1 MHRLLPEVSQD
12 PLRKCLILN
21 PFKPLPST
29 GGAGSW
35 LNRFFLGCWYK
46 AAAHLSVVANP
57 ATRNLL
63 SLLLVLAGV
72 GAQRPIQWTFVQNGT
87 SGVIPVELITISPTL
102 MLMYDRADGNPLLLP
117 NGERAWA
124 ALWDLETN
132 TPTPLSSTTDTF
144 CAGGAFISNGTL
156 VSVADG
162 RMGIRLFGPCTS
174 PTGEDCTVFE
184 DPEHIHLAVTRWY
197 PTGLRIPDGHN
208 INTFYNTGPTTEN
221 SIEFFPSRP
230 GEAGTVRPSQSFVL
244 PSGKVFV
251 IANNITMIYDIEAN
265 TETLANP
272 FDGTG
277 QLLPLSPPLY
287 EPTVLVCGGSAT
299 DDRRPTTNLTT
310 KNPAN
315 NQCSRIT
322 LTPAGVAKGWEVERM
337 PETRIL
343 MESVMLP
350 TGDVLLING
359 AKMGVSDANVTSS
372 NTANPALRPILY
384 RTTFPAGQRITQ
396 DGLASSNIP
405 RMYHSTASLTPKGR
419 VLSVSLN
426 VMVSGSNPQPAVVL
440 PPTTFPTEFRVEY
453 LNPDFITQNAPCPVI
468 HSAPTQILFNQKGTL
483 KVTIPPSLLF
493 GQIKVSLIDMGYAT
507 HAQHANSRLVF
518 LEHTLVSNTLTI
530 TAPLN
535 GNIFPPAPAWLFLV
549 ADGVHS
555 EGVQVM
561 VGDGGDPPRAA
572 QGVKIHVTSL

>member
-1 MHRLLPEVSQD
+1 
-12 PLRKCLILN
+12 
-21 PFKPLPST
+21 
-29 GGAGSW
+29 
-35 LNRFFLGCWYK
+35 
-46 AAAHLSVVANP
+46 
-57 ATRNLL
+57 
-63 SLLLVLAGV
+63 
-72 GAQRPIQWTFVQNGT
+72 QWTFVQNGT

-156 VSVADG
+156 VSVAGAPLETPGQPPADG

-197 PTGLRIPDGHN
+197 PTGLRIPDGSLMIIGGSN
-208 INTFYNTGPTTEN
+208 TGTFYNTGPTTEN

-230 GEAGTVRPSQSFVL
+230 GEAGTVRPSQFLHDAEPVNLFPRSFVL

-251 IANNITMIYDIEAN
+251 IANNITMIYDIKAN
-265 TETLANP
+265 TETRLPDLPNGVRVANP
-272 FDGTG
+272 FDGTA

-299 DDRRPTTNLTT
+299 DDRRPRTNLTT
-310 KNPAN
+310 KDPAT

-359 AKMGVSDANVTSS
+359 AKTGWVFRISRCQRRERHLERGW
-372 NTANPALRPILY
+372 PALRPILY

-419 VLSVSLN
+419 VLSMFLCSPKNIVYHFRRN
-426 VMVSGSNPQPAVVL
+426 VMISGSNPRPAVVL
-440 PPTTFPTEFRVEY
+440 PPATFPTEFRVEY
-453 LNPDFITQNAPCPVI
+453 LNPGFITKNAPRPVI
-468 HSAPTQILFNQKGTL
+468 HSAPTQILFNQRATL
-483 KVTIPPSLLF
+483 MVTIPPSLLF
-493 GQIKVSLIDMGYAT
+493 GQIKVSLIDMGYVT

-518 LEHTLVSNTLTI
+518 LEHTLVGNTLTI
-530 TAPLN
+530 TAPPN

-561 VGDGGDPPRAA
+561 VGDGGDPP
-572 QGVKIHVTSL
+572 

>member
-1 MHRLLPEVSQD
+1 M
-12 PLRKCLILN
+12 
-21 PFKPLPST
+21 
-29 GGAGSW
+29 
-35 LNRFFLGCWYK
+35 
-46 AAAHLSVVANP
+46 
-57 ATRNLL
+57 RNLL

-156 VSVADG
+156 VSVAGQPLETPGQPPADG

-174 PTGEDCTVFE
+174 PTGEGCTVFE

-197 PTGLRIPDGHN
+197 PTGLRIPDGSLMIIGGSN

-230 GEAGTVRPSQSFVL
+230 GEAGTVRPSQFLHDAEPVNMFPRSFVL

-265 TETLANP
+265 TETRLPDLPNGVRVANP

-277 QLLPLSPPLY
+277 QLLRYPPPLY

-310 KNPAN
+310 KDPAT

-359 AKMGVSDANVTSS
+359 AKTGYSGYPRVSDANATSS
-372 NTANPALRPILY
+372 NAAGPALRPILY
-384 RTTFPAGQRITQ
+384 RTTFPAGQRISQ

-419 VLSVSLN
+419 VLN

-440 PPTTFPTEFRVEY
+440 PPATFPTEFPTEFRVEY
-453 LNPDFITQNAPCPVI
+453 LNPDFITKNAPRPVI
-468 HSAPTQILFNQKGTL
+468 HSAPTQILFNQRATL
-483 KVTIPPSLLF
+483 KVTIPSSLLF
-493 GQIKVSLIDMGYAT
+493 GQIK
-507 HAQHANSRLVF
+507 AQHANSRLVF
-518 LEHTLVSNTLTI
+518 LEHTLVGNTLTI
-530 TAPLN
+530 TAPPN

-572 QGVKIHVTSL
+572 QGIKIHVTSL